1 MNFNFPLIL
10 LTATVI
16 SGLIYLCDVLF
27 WAKKRA
33 PTLALPRKQGRGNNG
48 KLPLLVDYARS
59 FFPVLLL
66 VLIIRSFIIQPFRVP
81 TGSLEPTVMPGDFI
95 LVSQFSYGLRFP
107 VWGWKFLPL
116 GEPRHGDIVV
126 FHWPVDPSKDFVK
139 RVIGLPGDH
148 ISYINKVLYINDQ
161 EMSQKFIRYTKDT
174 NGGNSGSWQVSVNE
188 EDFFGK
194 KHQIYVCAVNP
205 IENRSGC
212 PNSTMQNFY
221 DVVVP
226 AGHYFMMGDN
236 RDDSDDSR
244 FWGFVPEENLVGKAF
259 MVFLSWDAA
268 NNSVRWKRVGTGL

>member
-10 LTATVI
+10 LAATAI
-16 SGLIYLCDVLF
+16 SGVIYLCDVLL
-27 WAKKRA
+27 WAKKRHA
-33 PTLALPRKQGRGNNG
+33 STYG

-59 FFPVLLL
+59 FFPVLLA

-95 LVSQFSYGLRFP
+95 LVNQFAYGLRFP
-107 VWGWKFLPL
+107 VWGWHFLPI
-116 GEPRHGDIVV
+116 GEPKHGDIVV

-139 RVIGLPGDH
+139 RVIGLPGDR

-161 EMSQKFIRYTKDT
+161 EMPQKFVRTATDT
-174 NGGNSGSWQVSVNE
+174 NGGNSGSWPVNVVDE
-188 EDFFGK
+188 SFGSET
-194 KHQIYVCAVNP
+194 HQIYVCPLSTSVGGT
-205 IENRSGC
+205 SVGGTSSC

-226 AGHYFMMGDN
+226 KDHYFMMGDN

-244 FWGFVPEENLVGKAF
+244 FWGFVPEKNLVGKAF
-259 MVFLSWDAA
+259 MVFFSW
-268 NNSVRWKRVGTGL
+268 NSATNSPRWNRIGTSI

>member
-10 LTATVI
+10 LAATVI

-27 WAKKRA
+27 WAK
-33 PTLALPRKQGRGNNG
+33 PRKIAAHG

-59 FFPVLLL
+59 FFPVLLA

-95 LVSQFSYGLRFP
+95 LVNQFSYGLRFP
-107 VWGWKFLPL
+107 VWGWKFLSV
-116 GEPRHGDIVV
+116 GEPKHGDIVV

-148 ISYINKVLYINDQ
+148 ISYINKVLYINGQ
-161 EMSQKFIRYTKDT
+161 EMPQTFVRTTTDS
-174 NGGNSGSWQVSVNE
+174 NGGNSGKWTVNVVE
-188 EDFFGK
+188 ENFFGK
-194 KHQIYVCAVNP
+194 KHQIYVCP
-205 IENRSGC
+205 ITATNC

-221 DVVVP
+221 DLIVP

-244 FWGFVPEENLVGKAF
+244 FWGFVPEENLVGKVF
-259 MVFLSWDAA
+259 MVFLSWDST
-268 NNSVRWKRVGTGL
+268 NHSIRWNRIGNSI